1 MAPRRLA
8 ANGVIARRRPARRPP
23 GSLSWRWRHEISI
36 ASAWMKPC
44 WMKLWRNSRRRRID
58 ISLRRDN
65 DPMGPVSSGPGIGVP
80 AFFAPFSCALMI
92 AALAYV
98 PYGDLLSAADH
109 GGLAPKP
116 RAVLSA
122 EGCAGFTKAQ
132 DAKTQ
137 SPCAANRRD
146 GPHRQKLSAAAFTS

>member
-36 ASAWMKPC
+36 ASAWMKPS
-44 WMKLWRNSRRRRID
+44 WMKLWRNSRRRHID

-98 PYGDLLSAADH
+98 HYGDLLSAAGH

-116 RAVLSA
+116 RAVL
-122 EGCAGFTKAQ
+122 T
-132 DAKTQ
+132 
-137 SPCAANRRD
+137 R
-146 GPHRQKLSAAAFTS
+146 